1 MTALPSLTGRASS
14 VSRVSSETADA
25 IAKQAL
31 ADADDAL
38 EAARFATAKYRT
50 WNVLF
55 EGWEDGEEYLELT
68 LKQIEANE
76 AYEEF
81 ARVEDELRETD
92 PEYKTDFDQRAVLLA
107 EMTEVSEALGDFQFP
122 GSQTRY
128 FLMYDHEPDELE
140 SLEEPFEVD
149 RVEHGFQVLW
159 RNTDDNFDALAY
171 QLAVLGHDPE
181 EFRTRFSWFTETG
194 RRPKLPPWFNDRVTK
209 YQQQLE
215 GATHE

>member
-31 ADADDAL
+31 AEADDAL

-55 EGWEDGEEYLELT
+55 EGWEEGEEYLELT
-68 LKQIEANE
+68 LKQIEVNE
-76 AYEEF
+76 AYEDF
-81 ARVEDELRETD
+81 VTVEDERREQD
-92 PEYKTDFDQRAVLLA
+92 PNYKTDFDRRGTLLA
-107 EMTEVSEALGDFQFP
+107 EMSEVAKALGDFQFP

-128 FLMYDHEPDELE
+128 MLMNDQEPDELE

-181 EFRTRFSWFTETG
+181 EFRTRFSWWGENG

-209 YQQQLE
+209 YKQQLE
-215 GATHE
+215 GETHE

>member
-1 MTALPSLTGRASS
+1 
-14 VSRVSSETADA
+14 
-25 IAKQAL
+25 
-31 ADADDAL
+31 
-38 EAARFATAKYRT
+38 
-50 WNVLF
+50 
-55 EGWEDGEEYLELT
+55 
-68 LKQIEANE
+68 
-76 AYEEF
+76 
-81 ARVEDELRETD
+81 
-92 PEYKTDFDQRAVLLA
+92 
-107 EMTEVSEALGDFQFP
+107 
-122 GSQTRY
+122 
-128 FLMYDHEPDELE
+128 MYDHEPDELE

>member
-181 EFRTRFSWFTETG
+181 EFRTRFSWSTETG

>member
-1 MTALPSLTGRASS
+1 LTALPSLTGRASS